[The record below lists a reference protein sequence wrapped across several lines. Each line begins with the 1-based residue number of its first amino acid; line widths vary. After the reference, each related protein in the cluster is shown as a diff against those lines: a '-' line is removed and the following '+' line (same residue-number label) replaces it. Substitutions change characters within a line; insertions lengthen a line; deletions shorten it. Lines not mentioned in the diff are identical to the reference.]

1 MGYMVVRRIWLRRVA
16 LSLAARANMERG
28 NGSCYLTDSMD
39 AYEEAAEGRPVTPD
53 HYVEALI
60 ALVLWI

>member
-1 MGYMVVRRIWLRRVA
+1 MA